1 MAKAQTSTI
10 NTTIG
15 TAIAA
20 GRFMFDPDFSGA
32 SNDLDDEGRIDCV
45 KIFVGS
51 IGNAVCVGVRKWQLY
66 RRTSISKNSQVS
78 RRIFIF
84 KRGQDALT
92 VPQKWLVR
100 RQTIAKA
107 TLIHD
112 NIREILRAAPAE
124 EVRRVWV
131 V

>member
-20 GRFMFDPDFSGA
+20 GRLMFDPDFSGA

-84 KRGQDALT
+84 KRGRDALT

-112 NIREILRAAPAE
+112 DIREIFRAAPAE